1 MSQSAPSRIYY
12 GWIVVAITALTLLI
26 VAGVRSAPG
35 VFLVPLQQDT
45 GWHTSE
51 ISFAVA
57 IGLVMLGASGPLSG
71 NLVNNLGPRRIMLI
85 GLLLIVV
92 SMGLSYYIRATW
104 QLDLL
109 WGVISGVGTGIIS
122 SILGP
127 TVANRW
133 FLTRRSFVVG
143 IFGAS
148 TSAGQLI
155 FFPALIGLVGILG
168 WRMSSVLL
176 AVISAANILPV
187 LIFLRDQP
195 ADMGLR
201 PYGAVGDLPPSATA
215 IDRSVMQKAIRSS
228 EFWLL
233 AITFFVCGAT
243 SNGLIGT
250 HFIKHAG
257 EHGVTP
263 GVAAGLMSLMGAMNF
278 VGTLASGW
286 LTDKYD
292 PRKLLCA
299 YYGFRGLSL
308 LFLPFVTTTFGLSV
322 FAVLFGLDYIAT
334 VPPTTALV
342 ADKFGRKNVGVVYG
356 WVFCSHQIGA
366 AMATWLGGIARDTF
380 GNYGLAFLVAGV
392 IAVLAG
398 LLALRINRQS
408 ALEAVAAAA

>member
-1 MSQSAPSRIYY
+1 MSQSSSPRIYY
-12 GWIVVAITALTLLI
+12 GWIVVGITALTLLI
-26 VAGVRSAPG
+26 SAGVRSAPG

-45 GWHTSE
+45 GWGTSQ

-57 IGLVMLGASGPLSG
+57 IGLIMLGASGPLSG
-71 NLVNNLGPRRIMLI
+71 NLVNNLGPKRIMLI
-85 GLLLIVV
+85 GLVLIAI
-92 SMGLSYYIRATW
+92 SMGLSYYITTTW
-104 QLDLL
+104 QLDML
-109 WGVISGVGTGIIS
+109 WGVLSGIGTGIIS

-127 TVANRW
+127 TIANRW

-155 FFPALIGLVGILG
+155 FYPALIGLVGILG
-168 WRMSSVLL
+168 WRTSSVLL
-176 AVISAANILPV
+176 AVISALILIPV
-187 LIFLRDQP
+187 FLFMRDQP
-195 ADMGLR
+195 SDMDLR
-201 PYGAVGDLPPSATA
+201 PYGAVGDLAPAA
-215 IDRSVMQKAIRSS
+215 NLIDRSVMQKAIRSS

-263 GVAAGLMSLMGAMNF
+263 AVAAGLMSLMGVMNF
-278 VGTLASGW
+278 IGTLASGW
-286 LTDKYD
+286 LSDKYD

-308 LFLPFVTTTFGLSV
+308 LFLPFVTTTWGLSI
-322 FAVLFGLDYIAT
+322 FAILFGLDYIAT

-380 GNYGLAFLVAGV
+380 GDYGLAFIVAGV

-398 LLALRINRQS
+398 LLALRINRQ
-408 ALEAVAAAA
+408 EEMEGVAVA

>member
-1 MSQSAPSRIYY
+1 MTQASSPGRLYY
-12 GWIVVAITALTLLI
+12 GWIVVGVTALTLLI
-26 VAGVRSAPG
+26 SAGVRSAPG
-35 VFLVPLQQDT
+35 VFLVPLQKDT
-45 GWHTSE
+45 GWDTSA

-71 NLVNNLGPRRIMLI
+71 GLVNNLGPRRIMLV

-92 SMGLSYYIRATW
+92 SMGLSYYIHTTW

-143 IFGAS
+143 LFGAS

-155 FFPALIGLVGILG
+155 FYPALIALVGTLG
-168 WRMSSVLL
+168 WRLSSVLL
-176 AVISAANILPV
+176 AVIAAVIILPV
-187 LIFLRDQP
+187 LFLMRDQP
-195 ADMGLR
+195 SDMGLR
-201 PYGAVGDLPPSATA
+201 PYGAVGDLAPTA
-215 IDRSVMQKAIRSS
+215 NLIDSSVMQKAIRSS

-257 EHGVTP
+257 EHGVSA
-263 GVAAGLMSLMGAMNF
+263 GVAAGLMSIMGAFNF
-278 VGTLASGW
+278 AGTLASGW
-286 LTDKYD
+286 LSDKYD
-292 PRKLLCA
+292 PRKLLCI

-308 LFLPFVTTTFGLSV
+308 LLLPFVSTTLGLSI

-366 AMATWLGGIARDTF
+366 ALATWLGGIARDTF
-380 GNYGLAFLVAGV
+380 GNYGIAFLVAGV
-392 IAVLAG
+392 LAVLAA
-398 LLALRINRQS
+398 LLALRINRQTTM
-408 ALEAVAAAA
+408 EAVAVA